1 LHFNLKFLILK
12 KMKFHY
18 IIILLLSLII
28 TSCVPYQKIVYLQ
41 GDISGSTNKQEDYH
55 IKKNDILYIK
65 INSSNEN
72 INKLFA
78 SKENTNNNITNVQNL
93 FFNGYSVDNQGYIEM
108 PVLKKLYVEGKTF
121 KEVKQLIQQKL
132 LEKQFKSLD
141 DIFIKIKL
149 AGVPY
154 TIVGEVNTPKTGV
167 LYKEQ
172 PNLFDVIG
180 DAGDISPVGDRK
192 TIVIVRTVNGQ
203 QTKKI
208 LDLTQAE
215 IVNDPYFYIRP
226 NDLIYVQPLKQK
238 TWGTGTTLQQTI
250 SSTITA
256 LSLITTIILLSKYTD

>member
-1 LHFNLKFLILK
+1 LYFNLKFLNTD
-12 KMKFHY
+12 KMKFYH
-18 IIILLLSLII
+18 IIILVFSLLM

-41 GDISGSTNKQEDYH
+41 GDISETTDKPKDYQ

-72 INKLFA
+72 INKLF
-78 SKENTNNNITNVQNL
+78 SNKQSNNNNITNLQNL
-93 FFNGYSVDNQGYIEM
+93 FFNGYSVDNQGYIEL

-121 KEVKQLIQQKL
+121 KEVKELIQQKL

-141 DIFIKIKL
+141 DIYIKIKL

-154 TIVGEVNTPKTGV
+154 TIVGEVNNPKTGV

-180 DAGDISPVGDRK
+180 DAGDISSVGDRK

-203 QTKKI
+203 LTKKI
-208 LDLTQAE
+208 LDLTQAG
-215 IVNDPYFYIRP
+215 IVNDPFFYVRP